1 MRFVA
6 LLRGINVGGNNLV
19 KMADLKRAFEA
30 AGFSEVATIIAS
42 GNVVFSAP
50 RGGHEAR
57 IEAALAKAFG
67 YDARVVVRSQ
77 AQMRRTV
84 QQAPKGWPRPGS
96 RCYVVFTKAPLTPA
110 KVLRAAPPRAGVDK
124 ASTSPGAVYYETA
137 MDARTRSGLQKLLVV
152 PEYKLATIRNFATC
166 RKILDRMAGPRGPS

>member
-6 LLRGINVGGNNLV
+6 LLRGVNVGGNNLV

-30 AGFSEVATIIAS
+30 AGFADVATVLAS
-42 GNVVFSAP
+42 GNVLFSAP
-50 RGGHEAR
+50 KGSHEAR
-57 IEAALAKAFG
+57 IEKALSKAFG
-67 YDARVVVRSQ
+67 YEARVVVRSE

-84 QQAPKGWPRPGS
+84 QRAPKGWPRAGS

-110 KVLRAAPPRAGVDK
+110 KVLRAAPPRDGVDT
-124 ASTSPGAVYYETA
+124 AATCPGAVHYETR

-152 PEYKLATIRNFATC
+152 SEYKLATIRNFATC
-166 RKILDRMAGPRGPS
+166 RKILDRMEA